1 MTGEEISGPPGPKM
15 ARLFYFVGAAVFCTF
30 AINKYR
36 DYERK
41 MIIQQQQQAKGI
53 AEVQSSSDSV
63 DIHKPLN

>member
-15 ARLFYFVGAAVFCTF
+15 FRLFFFVGAGVFCTF
-30 AINKYR
+30 AINKWR

-41 MIIQQQQQAKGI
+41 TIIQQQQQAKGI